1 VFVFVFSVT
10 NTRNT
15 NTVKELSAELVMFK
29 HLVHILTTALKN
41 VEKSEA
47 IILMNQQDGV

>member
-10 NTRNT
+10 STRNT
-15 NTVKELSAELVMFK
+15 NTVRELSTELLMFK

-41 VEKSEA
+41 TEKSEA
-47 IILMNQQDGV
+47 IILLNEQDGV